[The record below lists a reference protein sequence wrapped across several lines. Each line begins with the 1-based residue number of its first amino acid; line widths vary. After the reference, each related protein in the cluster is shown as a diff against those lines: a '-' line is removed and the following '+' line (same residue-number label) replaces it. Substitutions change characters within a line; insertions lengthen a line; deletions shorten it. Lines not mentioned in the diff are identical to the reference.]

1 MLQRILTR
9 AGRMCDRAYLVQAFT
24 ALLAL
29 AMLILSLL
37 LNILTGELT
46 ADTYPL
52 YCLSRELFRLPAGI
66 LLIGIIGA
74 VCIED
79 IEGNAP

>member
-1 MLQRILTR
+1 MLRKILIR
-9 AGRMCDRAYLVQAFT
+9 AGSMCDRAYLVQAAT

-29 AMLILSLL
+29 ALLLISLILHCAA
-37 LNILTGELT
+37 GELT
-46 ADTYPL
+46 ADTYRL
-52 YCLSRELFRLPAGI
+52 YCLSKELLRMPAGI